1 MSDAASMHRRAAEIE
16 LEAAA
21 RLGCGASRHALAVL
35 RRTALAGRHALDDAA
50 LLAQVARLHSESRRR
65 GAAGI
70 VARQVASGKAIAA
83 VERRLRRKSAA
94 L

>member
-1 MSDAASMHRRAAEIE
+1 MDAASMHRRSAEIE

-21 RLGCGASRHALAVL
+21 KLGCGASRHALAIL
-35 RRTALAGRHALDDAA
+35 RRCELAGRRPLDDS
-50 LLAQVARLHSESRRR
+50 LLLQQVQRLRSEGRGR

-83 VERRLRRKSAA
+83 VERRIRRKSAA